1 MISFSDKALKKL
13 TKKLKSK
20 NFLGVRLSLIDD
32 GCAGYK
38 YNFDYANT
46 PEVNDIELSFKHFK
60 LWLPKNA
67 QDKLLGT
74 TINWKKEGLNEE
86 FYYSNPQETT
96 ACGCGISVGF

>member
-1 MISFSDKALKKL
+1 MVSVSDKAFKKL

-60 LWLPKNA
+60 LWLPKDLMKNFITA
-67 QDKLLGT
+67 TLKKLQLVVVV
-74 TINWKKEGLNEE
+74 
-86 FYYSNPQETT
+86 FQ
-96 ACGCGISVGF
+96 